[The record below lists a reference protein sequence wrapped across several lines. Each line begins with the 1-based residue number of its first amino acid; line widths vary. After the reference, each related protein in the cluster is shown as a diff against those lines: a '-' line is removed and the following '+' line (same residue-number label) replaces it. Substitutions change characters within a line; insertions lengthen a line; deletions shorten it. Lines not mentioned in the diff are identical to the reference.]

1 MAAKKELKVSAPLPI
16 SFKEF
21 AKEPVKGLMFICL
34 VAVGYLY
41 VDGKVNYSNQIEK
54 QGQKIELLE
63 TKVDLLTNLILL
75 VGCSSPETNIQND
88 ENQAVDSI
96 LEQSQR
102 SFISADSIGRESD
115 SLINRKV
122 SKTVKQI
129 TTLQKEVTTLKAENN
144 ELKTKLDDAV
154 DAGKPFQLLP
164 VLSNGKNNR

>member
-1 MAAKKELKVSAPLPI
+1 M
-16 SFKEF
+16 
-21 AKEPVKGLMFICL
+21 
-34 VAVGYLY
+34 
-41 VDGKVNYSNQIEK
+41 
-54 QGQKIELLE
+54 
-63 TKVDLLTNLILL
+63 
-75 VGCSSPETNIQND
+75 GCSSPETNIQND

-102 SFISADSIGRESD
+102 SFVTADSIGRESD
-115 SLINRKV
+115 SLINQKV
-122 SKTVKQI
+122 TKTVKQI

>member
-1 MAAKKELKVSAPLPI
+1 MRVL
-16 SFKEF
+16 
-21 AKEPVKGLMFICL
+21 FIL
-34 VAVGYLY
+34 
-41 VDGKVNYSNQIEK
+41 
-54 QGQKIELLE
+54 
-63 TKVDLLTNLILL
+63 LILL
-75 VGCSSPETNIQND
+75 GGCSSPETNIQ
-88 ENQAVDSI
+88 ENETQSIDSI

-102 SFISADSIGRESD
+102 SFVTADSIGRESD

-129 TTLQKEVTTLKAENN
+129 TTLKEEVKTLKEENN